1 MMLQEESC
9 QIGVSAN
16 GQKTVTNKRPDSSLN
31 LISTDPQA
39 KDQIP
44 QPMHSQQ
51 YKSGNQKFDML
62 REHLQIQAKKLNLSD
77 LSETAFNKLSL

>member
-1 MMLQEESC
+1 
-9 QIGVSAN
+9 VSAN

-31 LISTDPQA
+31 LISTDSQA

-62 REHLQIQAKKLNLSD
+62 REHL
-77 LSETAFNKLSL
+77 